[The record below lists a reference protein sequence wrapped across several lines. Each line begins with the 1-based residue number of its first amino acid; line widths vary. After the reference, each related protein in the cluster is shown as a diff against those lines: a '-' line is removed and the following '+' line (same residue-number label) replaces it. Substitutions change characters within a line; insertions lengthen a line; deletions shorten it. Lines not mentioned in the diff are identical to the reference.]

1 MSEEEAKAEDGDE
14 SSMEDIL
21 SSIRDILS
29 DEEEGSETSGASETT
44 AKGDSTAESTDES
57 EPEVEMPA
65 ATQTEGE
72 TADDE
77 AEPEGEASAGTQLE
91 NDAAV
96 ENEQESEIA
105 AETISEGE
113 ASAKAEPN
121 SESVADAEQ
130 QPVSE
135 GEPVTLDPSSPPATE
150 PAPTPI
156 PPVMEA
162 ILELTPD
169 MIATD
174 IMSKPTAK
182 ASTDVLS
189 ELAAAILDR
198 RDLAVDTSRNEMT
211 LEGIVREMLKPILR
225 EWLDRNLPYL
235 IERLVK
241 REIDLMVNR
250 AERLED

>member
-1 MSEEEAKAEDGDE
+1 MSEEVAKPEDGDE

-29 DEEEGSETSGASETT
+29 DEEEGSEKPSGSDSNSDSEDADVSAAPNADKGET
-44 AKGDSTAESTDES
+44 AAESEIDNEAASATETEP
-57 EPEVEMPA
+57 EPEVASEAEADSEVA
-65 ATQTEGE
+65 ADTKPDADSASENE
-72 TADDE
+72 TAPDVE
-77 AEPEGEASAGTQLE
+77 MGSEGIIAELTD
-91 NDAAV
+91 DAAADSSPQV
-96 ENEQESEIA
+96 EH
-105 AETISEGE
+105 
-113 ASAKAEPN
+113 
-121 SESVADAEQ
+121 VAEQ
-130 QPVSE
+130 RS
-135 GEPVTLDPSSPPATE
+135 TKSALDQETVPPA
-150 PAPTPI
+150 
-156 PPVMEA
+156 MEA

-169 MIATD
+169 MIATE
-174 IMSKPTAK
+174 IMSKPTAT

-198 RDLAVDTSRNEMT
+198 RDMAVDTSRNQMT